1 MLTLIF
7 IIIQMYFF
15 TKLSLG
21 YEKVL
26 LMAQNRVFRVIKSGF
41 LDYLKKILPY
51 TFDFFGLAELQIMP
65 KDAQA

>member
-1 MLTLIF
+1 MLILIF
-7 IIIQMYFF
+7 NVITGKIFY
-15 TKLSLG
+15 KLSLRK
-21 YEKVL
+21 EKVPFR
-26 LMAQNRVFRVIKSGF
+26 AQNRVFRVIKSGF

>member
-21 YEKVL
+21 QEKVL
-26 LMAQNRVFRVIKSGF
+26 FMAQNRVFRVIKSGF

-51 TFDFFGLAELQIMP
+51 AFNFFGLAELQSMP
-65 KDAQA
+65 EDAQA